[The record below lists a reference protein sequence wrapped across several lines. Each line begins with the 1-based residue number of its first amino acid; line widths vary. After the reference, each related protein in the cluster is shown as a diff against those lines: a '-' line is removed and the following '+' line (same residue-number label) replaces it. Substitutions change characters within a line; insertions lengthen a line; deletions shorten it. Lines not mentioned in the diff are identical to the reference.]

1 MFSKR
6 TSSLAGVSTRT
17 LVGRCMPHPI
27 YGCGRGPNPRDRN
40 TEEQM
45 TREELD
51 RIYPL
56 VACDLCF
63 EETRDECDW
72 CDGKGMVRVGSARE
86 I

>member
-1 MFSKR
+1 
-6 TSSLAGVSTRT
+6 
-17 LVGRCMPHPI
+17 
-27 YGCGRGPNPRDRN
+27 
-40 TEEQM
+40 M